1 MLSFAGIPPL
11 AGFFG
16 KYFIFVNAMNTGYVW
31 LAVVAVV
38 SSVIAAY
45 KYFRVAALVVS
56 HHSEIATVPI
66 STLYR
71 IFLVACII
79 CIVVLG
85 IMLSRYLGYWGSRN
99 TGYCLRHAL

>member
-1 MLSFAGIPPL
+1 M

-16 KYFIFVNAMNTGYVW
+16 KYFIIVNAMNAGYVW

-45 KYFRVAALVVS
+45 NYIRVAALVVS

-71 IFLVACII
+71 IFLVACMV
-79 CIVVLG
+79 CIVILG
-85 IMLSRYLGYWGSRN
+85 ILPEQVLWILG
-99 TGYCLRHAL
+99 